1 MCSGRG
7 KAGWVWDRML
17 RIIQLPSESEGLGV
31 LCEHGP
37 HSCLEFR
44 HSQSQI
50 TTIFYPTEWS
60 FLQPK
65 PQVLQ
70 IRLRL

>member
-37 HSCLEFR
+37 HSCLEF
-44 HSQSQI
+44 
-50 TTIFYPTEWS
+50 
-60 FLQPK
+60 
-65 PQVLQ
+65 
-70 IRLRL
+70 

>member
-1 MCSGRG
+1 MCRGRG

-31 LCEHGP
+31 LGEHGP

-44 HSQSQI
+44 HTQPQI
-50 TTIFYPTEWS
+50 TISHPTEWS
-60 FLQPK
+60 CLQPK
-65 PQVLQ
+65 PRVLQ
-70 IRLRL
+70 MRLRL